1 MNIMCNQNVVY
12 VVGGGGF
19 LVLRRRG
26 RVNHNAFSVRSIK
39 FGDEKLIQACFNSDK
54 IVGFTE

>member
-1 MNIMCNQNVVY
+1 MKARKSSNFSFFVM
-12 VVGGGGF
+12 
-19 LVLRRRG
+19 RRG